1 MGKTKDA
8 KKCAKEHRQ
17 LTEWLRD
24 YKKLKIQLSDKNAT
38 FDIKDTTS
46 DTIYRQNFD
55 KFLEDAEIEA
65 VKKRKYVF
73 ASALNTIRGNLRS
86 FPSAQPEIIRCKYC
100 KHRYTEYEK
109 FCSEGERRSGMR
121 LIDADALLLHL
132 ADYQL
137 QEYPDWGA
145 NGYGNRDAYETI
157 TNCIKAVEDAPTI
170 EPERKKGKWV
180 VKEED
185 WRKQQ
190 SWHECSE
197 CGFATS
203 RQYNFCPNCG
213 TKMDL

>member
-1 MGKTKDA
+1 MNDLISKQD
-8 KKCAKEHRQ
+8 
-17 LTEWLRD
+17 
-24 YKKLKIQLSDKNAT
+24 
-38 FDIKDTTS
+38 
-46 DTIYRQNFD
+46 FD

-100 KHRYTEYEK
+100 KHRYTEDEK
-109 FCSEGERRSGMR
+109 FCSEGERRAGMR

-145 NGYGNRDAYETI
+145 NGYGNRDAYEAI

-170 EPERKKGKWV
+170 EPEREKGEWLF
-180 VKEED
+180 VKD
-185 WRKQQ
+185 PLWAGGAGV
-190 SWHECSE
+190 ECSK
-197 CGFATS
+197 CGSGFPFAS
-203 RQYNFCPNCG
+203 FFEPDEFDYCPHCG
-213 TKMDL
+213 RYMLTPEDIERRKRHEHKVPDKWIVRGHEE